1 MAIDGGRKNRICVN
15 LWGEN
20 MRLIIWIYGLSRLP
34 SCDSPLSFVLQMEI
48 LCGTTINETKAEIR
62 NVFLRFLLLSLCDPF
77 LLLQQ
82 TKKEANYTKAI
93 AILRLPLLLKLFAH
107 TKSQS

>member
-1 MAIDGGRKNRICVN
+1 MEVERNRICVN

-77 LLLQQ
+77 LQQ